1 MPVRFE
7 PMTDE
12 DFQAYLRRA
21 IPEYAHEYVHTGN
34 WHPNEA
40 VGRAR
45 EQFMRIFPQ
54 GPRSPH
60 QHLFTVWD
68 AETGL
73 KVGMLWYTL
82 DESRLKKMAFL
93 SDFFILM
100 EYQKR
105 GYEEAA
111 LALLEAE
118 LRSQGVQRM
127 EINLF
132 AHNTQERALYEKHGF
147 GVVSLY
153 LGKDIE

>member
-1 MPVRFE
+1 MQVRFE
-7 PMTDE
+7 PMTDA

-34 WHPNEA
+34 WHPDEA

-45 EQFMRIFPQ
+45 DQFMRIFPQ
-54 GPRSPH
+54 GPHSPH

-68 AETGL
+68 ADTQ
-73 KVGMLWYTL
+73 VGMLWYTL
-82 DESRLKKMAFL
+82 DETRRKKMAFL
-93 SDFFILM
+93 SDFFIMM

-105 GYEEAA
+105 GYEDAA
-111 LALLEAE
+111 LGLLESQ
-118 LRSQGVQRM
+118 LREQGVVRM

-132 AHNTQERALYEKHGF
+132 AHNTQERVLYEKHGF

-153 LGKDIE
+153 LGKDL